1 MHSLV
6 RVRISDGMILEC
18 NEQFATIFNYENRQ
32 ILIDSACFFKDFLPS
47 SNTWTQ
53 LKNSIKKHERLV
65 TELAVTT
72 KDGQRLWLRFSL
84 RMWPEKGYIEG
95 VISDIT
101 QEKQALEMLSKQKE
115 ELSDFAHTM
124 SHDLKNIFQNMVGYI
139 ELMEDERD
147 FTHLERLQ
155 ALVFETSQ
163 LVDHSV
169 MLADAGRIVEEQLV
183 KVDLDKIVRVVAEST
198 IPELIKYIQDPLPI
212 VKADEM
218 KVTQIFRNLFD
229 NAVNHGNP
237 TRIEVKCEVRHG
249 KFCITIRNN
258 GMEIPEQTRSKIFTK
273 GFTTSKSGQG
283 IGLTIVKRIVEAHNW
298 NILLTSSRM
307 TTFELVIPEQSTSK

>member
-1 MHSLV
+1 
-6 RVRISDGMILEC
+6 
-18 NEQFATIFNYENRQ
+18 
-32 ILIDSACFFKDFLPS
+32 
-47 SNTWTQ
+47 
-53 LKNSIKKHERLV
+53 
-65 TELAVTT
+65 
-72 KDGQRLWLRFSL
+72 
-84 RMWPEKGYIEG
+84 
-95 VISDIT
+95 
-101 QEKQALEMLSKQKE
+101 
-115 ELSDFAHTM
+115 
-124 SHDLKNIFQNMVGYI
+124 
-139 ELMEDERD
+139 MEDERD

-169 MLADAGRIVEEQLV
+169 ALADAGLIVEEQLV
-183 KVDLDKIVRVVAEST
+183 KVDLDKIVRVVADST
-198 IPELIKYIQDPLPI
+198 IPELIEYIQDPLPI

-218 KVTQIFRNLFD
+218 KVTQVFRNLFD

-237 TRIEVKCEVRHG
+237 SKIEVKCEVRQG

-258 GMEIPEQTRSKIFTK
+258 GMEIPEHTRSKIFTK

-307 TTFELVIPEQSTSK
+307 TTFELIIPEQSTSK